1 MTSLKTANY
10 GSPSCLRNNQTEL
23 DMQMFSWPARGF
35 AGAIFLLVG
44 ASSAIAQSTPPETA
58 LAQALANLV
67 TSSPRIGPYDIAS
80 GRFLKRLYEH
90 RNYRHAWNGPGN
102 VAALKAAIT
111 EARGHGLA
119 IDDFHAAAF
128 GMTPPKPGDRR
139 LLGFEQDVVMSD
151 ALVRLLYQLHYGKVD
166 PARLDADWNF
176 DRPPPP
182 GNTVE
187 LISAALD
194 SGEIEKLIAMVRPE
208 GPNYAR
214 LKAALAKYRAIEADG
229 GWPAIEEGPVL
240 KPGDRDPRVA
250 AMRKRLAVTG
260 EYAEPSRPA
269 EEPDLFDDAVVEA
282 VRRFQERHGLDVDGV
297 LGPATLRAMNVP
309 VKDRVDQIR
318 VSLERARWIIRSIE
332 GQSDLIIVNVAGFYL
347 LTLLDGKFVWST
359 DVITGTPYHK
369 TPLFTDEVRYIE
381 FNPTWTIPSGILRN
395 EVLPKQRANSGYLTS
410 KGYDLFAS
418 DGRKVSP
425 ASVDWSS
432 VSGRGFP
439 YRVVQPPGPNNA
451 LGLVKF
457 MFPNK
462 HNVYLH
468 DTPSRE
474 LFSKTGRAFSH
485 GCVRVRDPM
494 KFAEILL
501 GNRNAIRRDQIDQI
515 VASKRLTRVNL
526 KSPVRIAILYWTA
539 DPIWGDEIRF
549 HEDVYKRDARVLS
562 ALNAGFRLPAP
573 SGQAQ

>member
-1 MTSLKTANY
+1 MLSWRARGLACAVFLMV
-10 GSPSCLRNNQTEL
+10 GL
-23 DMQMFSWPARGF
+23 MAGAWPA
-35 AGAIFLLVG
+35 L
-44 ASSAIAQSTPPETA
+44 AQLTPPERLLVSA
-58 LAQALANLV
+58 LDKLA
-67 TSSPRIGPYDIAS
+67 TSSQRIGPYDIAS
-80 GRFLKRLYEH
+80 GRFLKQLYEH
-90 RNYRHAWNGPGN
+90 RNFRHAWNSVRN

-111 EARGHGLA
+111 EARNHGLA
-119 IDDFHAAAF
+119 IDDFHAAAL
-128 GMTPPKPGDRR
+128 GMTPPKPSDRR
-139 LLGFEQDVVMSD
+139 LLGFEQDIVMSD

-176 DRPPPP
+176 ERPPPP

-194 SGEIEKLIAMVRPE
+194 NGEIEKLLAMARPE

-214 LKAALAKYRAIEADG
+214 LKAALAKYRAFEADG
-229 GWPAIEEGPVL
+229 GWPAIDEGGAL
-240 KPGDRDPRVA
+240 KPGDRDPRVEVI
-250 AMRKRLAVTG
+250 RRRLAVTG
-260 EYAEPSRPA
+260 EYAAPGAPP
-269 EEPDLFDDAVVEA
+269 EEPDIFDDAVVQA

-309 VKDRVDQIR
+309 VKDRIDQIR
-318 VSLERARWIIRSIE
+318 VSLERARWIIRAIE
-332 GQSDLIIVNVAGFYL
+332 GQRDLIIVNAAGFYL

-359 DVITGTPYHK
+359 EVITGTPYHK
-369 TPLFTDEVRYIE
+369 TPLFTDQVRYIE
-381 FNPTWTIPSGILRN
+381 FNPTWTIPPGILRN
-395 EVLPKQRANSGYLTS
+395 EILPKQRANSGYLAS
-410 KGYDLFAS
+410 KGYDLIAS
-418 DGRKVSP
+418 DGRKVNP
-425 ASVDWSS
+425 ASVNWSS
-432 VSGRGFP
+432 VSSRGFP

-468 DTPSRE
+468 DTPGRE

-501 GNRNAIRRDQIDQI
+501 GNRNAMSREQIDQI

-526 KSPVRIAILYWTA
+526 TSPVQVAILYWTA

-549 HEDVYKRDARVLS
+549 YEDVYKRDGRILS
-562 ALNAGFRLPAP
+562 ALDAGFRLPA
-573 SGQAQ
+573 SQERAQ

>member
-1 MTSLKTANY
+1 MLM
-10 GSPSCLRNNQTEL
+10 LRWRACALTC
-23 DMQMFSWPARGF
+23 AV
-35 AGAIFLLVG
+35 FLLVG
-44 ASSAIAQSTPPETA
+44 ASPAVAQLTPPETA
-58 LAQALANLV
+58 LAEALGKLE
-67 TSSPRIGPYDIAS
+67 TSPGWIGPYDIAS

-90 RNYRHAWNGPGN
+90 RNYRHAWNSAGN
-102 VAALKAAIT
+102 VAALKAAIA
-111 EARGHGLA
+111 EAPSHGLA
-119 IDDFHAAAF
+119 IEDFHAAAF
-128 GMTPPKPGDRR
+128 GMTPPKPSDRR
-139 LLGFEQDVVMSD
+139 LLGFEQDLVMSD

-194 SGEIEKLIAMVRPE
+194 NGQIEKLLATVRPE
-208 GPNYAR
+208 GANYAR
-214 LKAALAKYRAIEADG
+214 LKVALAKYRAFEADG

-250 AMRKRLAVTG
+250 VIRKRLAVTG
-260 EYAEPSRPA
+260 EYPEPAVPA
-269 EEPDLFDDAVVEA
+269 EEPDLFDDALVQA

-297 LGPATLRAMNVP
+297 PGPATLRAMNVP
-309 VKDRVDQIR
+309 VKDRIDQIR

-332 GQSDLIIVNVAGFYL
+332 GQRDLIIVNIAGFYL

-369 TPLFTDEVRYIE
+369 TPVFTDQVRYIE
-381 FNPTWTIPSGILRN
+381 FNPTWTIPPGILRN
-395 EVLPKQRANSGYLTS
+395 EILPKQRANSGYLAS
-410 KGYDLFAS
+410 KGYDLIAS
-418 DGRKVSP
+418 NGRKVSP

-432 VSGRGFP
+432 ISSRGFP

-468 DTPSRE
+468 DTPGRE

-501 GNRNAIRRDQIDQI
+501 GNRNAMSRDRIDQI

-526 KSPVRIAILYWTA
+526 KSPVQVAILYWTA
-539 DPIWGDEIRF
+539 DPIWGDDIRF
-549 HEDVYKRDARVLS
+549 YEDVYKRDARVLA
-562 ALNAGFRLPAP
+562 ALNADFRLPAAN
-573 SGQAQ
+573 GQAR